1 MRGSGTAVV
10 LHLKA
15 QMTHSDPP
23 QHHAAWLGL
32 PIFLQTQGGTHRF
45 VGRLLSVILWIGL
58 AEIRNFRIN
67 HAESARKKAKAL
79 DARIF
84 WATHKSRQWGG
95 DGTGLFVLSSGKP

>member
-23 QHHAAWLGL
+23 QHHAAWLDL

-79 DARIF
+79 DTSFGPHTNPANGVGTAQACLCVVF
-84 WATHKSRQWGG
+84 W
-95 DGTGLFVLSSGKP
+95 